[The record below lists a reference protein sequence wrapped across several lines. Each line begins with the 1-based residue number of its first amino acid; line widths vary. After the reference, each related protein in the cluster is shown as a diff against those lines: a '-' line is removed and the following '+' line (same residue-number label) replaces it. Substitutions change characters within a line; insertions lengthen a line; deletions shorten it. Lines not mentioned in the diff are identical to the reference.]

1 MQRKQPWFV
10 GVALTALGSN
20 LRNTTREFTESE
32 LAGWAPD
39 FTKTPGNAGL
49 ALERL
54 IRHELVQQVG
64 VPQDKAPR
72 SPIRIKRYVLTPR
85 GLATCRAAAQA
96 THEAAPPDPAALTT
110 RLWNLLRMRRK
121 LTSDEAASLLV
132 DAGSDEVMES
142 TRHTLAGYL
151 KTWAQVA
158 PEVVQVSARRV
169 GGFKAYVLLKDTGIH
184 PPRTKASK
192 IPHAAAPAACTP
204 PADARRKV
212 VTE

>member
-1 MQRKQPWFV
+1 MVRKQPWFV
-10 GVALTALGSN
+10 GAALAALGAN
-20 LRNTTREFTESE
+20 LRNTTREFTASE

-39 FTKTPGNAGL
+39 FAKTPGNAGL

-54 IRHELVQQVG
+54 VRHELVEQLDG
-64 VPQDKAPR
+64 SPEKAAR
-72 SPIRIKRYVLTPR
+72 GPIRIKHYVLTPR

-96 THEAAPPDPAALTT
+96 VHDVPPPDPMALTT

-158 PEVVQVSARRV
+158 PDVVQVSARRV

-184 PPRTKASK
+184 PPRTKTSR
-192 IPHAAAPAACTP
+192 IPHAAAPAAYAP